1 MAEKDLNMDL
11 LSKEEHLKKVPGI
24 EESTCGF
31 DRNVVRPKET
41 LPQLI

>member
-11 LSKEEHLKKVPGI
+11 LSKEEHLKKVSAI

-31 DRNVVRPKET
+31 DGNVVWAKEI